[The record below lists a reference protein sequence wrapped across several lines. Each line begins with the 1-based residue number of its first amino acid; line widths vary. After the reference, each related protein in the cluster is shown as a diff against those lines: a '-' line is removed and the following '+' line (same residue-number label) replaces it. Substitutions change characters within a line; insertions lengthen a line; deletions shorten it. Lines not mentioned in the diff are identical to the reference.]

1 MNSREAAQKEWEE
14 VLEEC
19 IAEEEKITNRL
30 KAEGKW
36 TGGLDGNNE
45 EYKAV
50 SERRKTR
57 MREIQEKYQD

>member
-14 VLEEC
+14 VLKEC

-45 EYKAV
+45 DYKELNEKV
-50 SERRKTR
+50 KTR
-57 MREIQEKYQD
+57 MKDIQEKYRN